1 MMRAL
6 GVAMKSIR
14 RSPYQA
20 LAAIIILFVTFFIG
34 YALLFFL
41 LGSQRVLQYFET
53 RPQVTAFFRQD
64 IKIDKLNEYADQL
77 RTNSYIKQ
85 VKVVSQ
91 QDALALYKLQT
102 ANDPLLQELVTADI
116 LPSSLEVST
125 YKIDDLSKVA
135 DNVKNFDGIDEV
147 VYQKSVIDS
156 LRHWSNLLR
165 KLGIGIL
172 AVFLSTSLLIIFM
185 ITSIRVSGKKAE
197 IRVQRL
203 VGATKWYILRPF
215 VVEGMFYGLV
225 GSTLAWVVL
234 YVALLYATPT
244 IQAFITDVQLLPVP
258 IWVMAAVWAVGT
270 LFGMFLG
277 LAASVASARRL
288 LAL

>member
-6 GVAMKSIR
+6 GVAMKSVR